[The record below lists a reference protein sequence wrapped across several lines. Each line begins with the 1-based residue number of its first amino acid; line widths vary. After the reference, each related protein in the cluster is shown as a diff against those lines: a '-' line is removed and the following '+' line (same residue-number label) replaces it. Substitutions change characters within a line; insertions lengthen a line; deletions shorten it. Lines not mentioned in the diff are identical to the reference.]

1 MLGRQN
7 MITLKV
13 NNKEYK
19 LVFGYGSLLKTDI
32 LDRIQNSNK
41 EGLKGAI
48 SLLPE
53 LLLVGLQKRHKDE
66 FGWETE
72 SEKEVALDKIYDLLD
87 EYESESTEDNPHD
100 GFMLLQQ
107 MNDELGKNGFL
118 SRITKMME
126 AENQNATKIPQD
138 HKKKS

>member
-1 MLGRQN
+1 

-13 NNKEYK
+13 NGKDYK
-19 LVFGYGSLLKTDI
+19 LVFGYGALLKTDI

-72 SEKEVALDKIYDLLD
+72 SEKEVALDKVYDLLD
-87 EYESESTEDNPHD
+87 EYESESTEDNPQD

-118 SRITKMME
+118 SRIMKIAE
-126 AENQNATKIPQD
+126 AESQNATKIPQD